1 MPKLALFLIIVFA
14 ASFAV
19 NVWQAYTI
27 QALNLH
33 LQEVSSGLND
43 LTLIQEQFSEPNVHL
58 IDYEWNVRT
67 LDWEHQRVEVNFTL
81 FNSGIAPANFT
92 LSIDVFDTSKESPD
106 SHVTSSEWD
115 LGLNGTTVETFTKIF
130 YLTKPTESW
139 HIDCI
144 EFHSIYF
151 FENSLGYETPIH

>member
-1 MPKLALFLIIVFA
+1 MPKSALFLIIVFA

-33 LQEVSSGLND
+33 LQEVSSELD
-43 LTLIQEQFSEPNVHL
+43 ALTLIHEQFSEPNVHL
-58 IDYEWNVRT
+58 IDYEWDVSI
-67 LDWEHQRVEVNFTL
+67 LDWEHQRVDVNFTL
-81 FNSGIAPANFT
+81 FNSGIAPATFT

-106 SHVTSSEWD
+106 NHVTSSEWN
-115 LGLNGTTVETFTKIF
+115 LVLNGTTVETFTKVF

-151 FENSLGYETPIH
+151 FENSLGHETPLH